1 MESLMKLLKTDLFSR
16 IATRVSTTRET
27 VARIL
32 GDLSRREIVVREND
46 CLFVTDVDQL
56 AEIIEE

>member
-1 MESLMKLLKTDLFSR
+1 MKLLKTDRFSR
-16 IATRVSTTRET
+16 IAIRVSTTRET

-32 GDLSRREIVVREND
+32 GDLSRREIMVREND

>member
-1 MESLMKLLKTDLFSR
+1 MKLLKTDRFSR
-16 IATRVSTTRET
+16 IAIRVSTTRES

-32 GDLSRREIVVREND
+32 GDLSRREIVVREKD

>member
-1 MESLMKLLKTDLFSR
+1 MKLLKTDRFSR
-16 IATRVSTTRET
+16 IAIRVSTTRET